1 MDLAAV
7 AEQFKFTVTE
17 TVTDN
22 FADKANILQGRWQGG
37 VEKRRSRRSVPQALE
52 TQNDLKKS
60 PQAAR
65 LAHSLMHSCAH
76 PEAQTDWRQMA

>member
-37 VEKRRSRRSVPQALE
+37 VQRRSVPQALE

-65 LAHSLMHSCAH
+65 LARSLMHSCAH